1 LAKIL
6 VLSLVLAASCGL
18 ADVEPPREA
27 QEERPTAIFTG
38 FRREEVTKGM
48 VSFYAEA
55 ERAEY
60 YQDQKLIIVYN
71 LRFEERGEDGKEIV
85 SEGEAQKAV
94 YHEDT
99 GDAEFSGYV
108 RLASKAED
116 ASFETSNLKYF
127 SATQT
132 LEGGPDT
139 PVIARVGQRLFMK
152 GQGFFAN
159 IGESAFTFA
168 NGTEGTLKTSGSLGR
183 Q

>member
-1 LAKIL
+1 MI
-6 VLSLVLAASCGL
+6 LSLVLASSCGL
-18 ADVEPPREA
+18 GDIEQPRTA
-27 QEERPTAIFTG
+27 QEDQPTAIFVG
-38 FRREEVTKGM
+38 FKREEVTKGL

-60 YQDQKLIIVYN
+60 YQDQNLIIVYK
-71 LRFEERGEDGKEIV
+71 LRFEERGEDGIEIL
-85 SEGEAQKAV
+85 SEGEAEKAV

-99 GDAEFSGYV
+99 GDAELSGYV
-108 RLASKAED
+108 RLESKAEN
-116 ASFETSNLKYF
+116 ASFETSDLKYF

-139 PVIARVGQRLFMK
+139 PVIARVGQRLLIK
-152 GQGFFAN
+152 GSGFFAS

-168 NGTEGTLKTSGSLGR
+168 NGVEGRLIAGDTPGT